1 MQITSSSRSP
11 SPAADSTD
19 TSPSDET
26 LATLPSTVD
35 RDMVRE
41 YSGYL
46 DQTSFTDY
54 ATPPSG
60 DPSTGASSATSDT
73 LPRGGALIPR
83 WTGPQAQ
90 EAARQWSNTM
100 DLVHRGEADERPE
113 VRRAAADLE
122 RDAVAQQQAFLV
134 EAVHDHRHRLT
145 PPIGWQD
152 ISDDAPKLERFGL
165 TPADLKLPG
174 SGLAARL
181 FEPDAAIFGHD
192 LKPTLAFERT
202 DIPRA
207 KDWSTNVAQAFNL
220 AVSAPQYERAVQ
232 IGNQIRQ
239 HGAAGDLYLAGHS
252 LGGGLAA
259 AAATASGATAF
270 TFGAAGLHPA
280 TVTRYG
286 GTPQPR
292 QIYSYRVD
300 GDALINMQNKHA
312 NLPKDVG
319 TRFDLPATSASPF
332 LRHFIEDYWSGLA
345 RVVGQG
351 RMNLDIAL
359 NHGTRV

>member
-1 MQITSSSRSP
+1 MQIPESSASLL
-11 SPAADSTD
+11 SPADELPAA
-19 TSPSDET
+19 SPADET
-26 LATLPSTVD
+26 LAALPANVD
-35 RDMVRE
+35 QDMARE

-54 ATPPSG
+54 STPPDALLTS
-60 DPSTGASSATSDT
+60 SDT
-73 LPRGGALIPR
+73 LPRGGARITS

-90 EAARQWSNTM
+90 EAARQWSDTM

-113 VRRAAADLE
+113 VRQSAADLA
-122 RDAVAQQQAFLV
+122 RDTVAQQEAFLV
-134 EAVHDHRHRLT
+134 EAVHDHTRRSM

-152 ISDDAPKLERFGL
+152 ISDDATKLARFGL
-165 TPADLKLPG
+165 TPDDLELPG
-174 SGLAARL
+174 SGLGARL
-181 FEPDAAIFGHD
+181 FEPDPAIFGHD

-202 DIPRA
+202 DLPSVR
-207 KDWSTNVAQAFNL
+207 DWSTNLAQAFNL
-220 AVSAPQYERAVQ
+220 PMKSAQYERAVQ
-232 IGNQIRQ
+232 IGNEIRQ

-270 TFGAAGLHPA
+270 TFGSAGLHPA

-286 GTPQPR
+286 GAPQPR

-300 GDALINMQNKHA
+300 GDALIRMQDKQA
-312 NLPKDVG
+312 GLPKDVG

-332 LRHFIEDYWSGLA
+332 LRHFIDDYWSGLA
-345 RVVGQG
+345 RVVGQA
-351 RMNLDIAL
+351 RMNLDVAL
-359 NHGTRV
+359 RHPLRV